1 MGSSLAHVITRRMI
15 KQRFS
20 EQRPYNRRSF
30 PLRINCAHHG
40 QKYVKVC
47 CEWAPDLSEAIEVL
61 ETYSQV
67 LMDLSNPVEARRM
80 HEEAQ
85 RIRAAKAFTVRAN
98 QAK

>member
-1 MGSSLAHVITRRMI
+1 MAERDTPRAEPFLARAAEIVRRMSL
-15 KQRFS
+15 Q
-20 EQRPYNRRSF
+20 P
-30 PLRINCAHHG
+30 
-40 QKYVKVC
+40 
-47 CEWAPDLSEAIEVL
+47 PDLSEAIEVL

>member
-1 MGSSLAHVITRRMI
+1 MSL
-15 KQRFS
+15 Q
-20 EQRPYNRRSF
+20 P
-30 PLRINCAHHG
+30 
-40 QKYVKVC
+40 
-47 CEWAPDLSEAIEVL
+47 PDLSEAIEVL

-85 RIRAAKAFTVRAN
+85 RIRAAKAFTIRAN